1 MAIFIAASFLF
12 QSMKQLQMEK
22 QRETEEKV
30 HAVHGLSLNPNSVN
44 RGKNLRFLL
53 EQQPLTVTFA
63 QILHSD
69 GA

>member
-1 MAIFIAASFLF
+1 
-12 QSMKQLQMEK
+12 MEK

-44 RGKNLRFLL
+44 RGKKLRFLL